1 MALRAV
7 VSGARSSLLLGISGA
22 ALGTTV
28 AACAD
33 DTSKM
38 FDPEALERG
47 AKALREIQASPYA
60 KRVSAAADGHH
71 RRRCRL
77 AGNSQR
83 WQQRAQLGPRRPC
96 CCRSLSK

>member
-7 VSGARSSLLLGISGA
+7 ASGARSSLLLGFSGA

-33 DTSKM
+33 DTAKM

-60 KRVSAAADGHH
+60 KKVSAGDGATPLPPPPACRCLPPAA
-71 RRRCRL
+71 
-77 AGNSQR
+77 S
-83 WQQRAQLGPRRPC
+83 
-96 CCRSLSK
+96 